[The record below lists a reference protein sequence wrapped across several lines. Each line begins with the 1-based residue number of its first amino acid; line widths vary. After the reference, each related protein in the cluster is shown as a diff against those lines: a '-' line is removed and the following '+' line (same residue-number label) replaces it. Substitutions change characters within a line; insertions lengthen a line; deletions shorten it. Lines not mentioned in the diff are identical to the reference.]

1 MFAEL
6 LRERLRGIV
15 ELSQGQIAALE
26 AHYELLVRWNKTVNL
41 TTITSLEEAVERHY
55 CESLF
60 LGAHLP
66 AGNLRVVDV
75 GSGAGFPGFPVAIL
89 RPDCTVALVESH
101 QRKAVFLRE
110 ASRKVGNVRVIAK
123 RAEEVEE
130 EFDHL
135 ISRAVSYEDL
145 RGSLKR
151 LAPAADLL
159 TGAEEPPVLGMVW
172 DEAIAVPW
180 GKARF
185 LRIGRGSGVIASAV
199 KLR

>member
-1 MFAEL
+1 VSRVFGEL

-15 ELSQGQIAALE
+15 ELSLGQIAALE
-26 AHYELLVRWNKTVNL
+26 AHYELLVRWNKTLNL

-60 LGAHLP
+60 LAAHLP

-110 ASRKVGNVRVIAK
+110 ASRKIGNVRVIAK
-123 RAEEVEE
+123 RAEEVDE

-145 RGSLKR
+145 KVSLKK
-151 LAPAADLL
+151 LALAVDLL
-159 TGAEEPPVLGMVW
+159 TGAEEPPGLGMDW
-172 DEAIAVPW
+172 DEPVAVPW
-180 GKARF
+180 GNARF
-185 LRIGRGSGVIASAV
+185 LRMGRG
-199 KLR
+199 

>member
-1 MFAEL
+1 VFAEL
-6 LRERLRGIV
+6 LHQRLRGIV
-15 ELSQGQIAALE
+15 ALSAGQISALE
-26 AHYELLVRWNKTVNL
+26 AHYELLVRWNKTLNL
-41 TTITSLEEAVERHY
+41 TTITSLEAVERHY

-75 GSGAGFPGFPVAIL
+75 GSGAGFPVFPVAIL

-110 ASRKVGNVRVIAK
+110 ASRKVANVRVMAN
-123 RAEEVEE
+123 RAEEVHE

-159 TGAEEPPVLGMVW
+159 TGAEEPPEIGMEW
-172 DEAIAVPW
+172 DEPVVVPW
-180 GKARF
+180 GTARF
-185 LRIGRGSGVIASAV
+185 LRVGRRIS
-199 KLR
+199 

>member
-1 MFAEL
+1 VLRVFAEL

-15 ELSQGQIAALE
+15 ELSAGQIAALE

-123 RAEEVEE
+123 RAEEVGE

-151 LAPAADLL
+151 LAPVADLL
-159 TGAEEPPVLGMVW
+159 TGVEVPPDLGMEWGV
-172 DEAIAVPW
+172 IAVPW

-185 LRIGRGSGVIASAV
+185 LRTGRRV
-199 KLR
+199 